1 MSNDQTAQDEN
12 QRRLTQQYIFSL
24 EDMQEQAEELV
35 RERTAELNRANQHLK
50 EEIRERQEA
59 AATLR
64 AMEVQKSAIL
74 DAIPHAVLGL
84 RERVIIFAND
94 STADVF
100 GWLPEELIGASTR
113 VLYRDNEEFEEISRN
128 INQVLLGQR
137 SFSREFVCRKKG
149 GTEFACRLS
158 VSRPPHEW
166 DGREAVIVIEDM
178 AEHKRIQEERELLQ
192 AQFLQAQKM
201 EAIGTLAG
209 GIAHDFNNIL
219 MGIQGYVSLM
229 LHEQELDPR
238 HRKRLTGI
246 EEMVRSA
253 TKLTGQLLGFA
264 RGGKYDV
271 KALNIWEILTKTCAM
286 FQRTRQEIVIQRKPA
301 NQPVVVD
308 IDQTQIEQVFLNIF
322 VNAAQA
328 MPGGGIMTL
337 RCGHAQI
344 SEQET
349 VRLGLPPGRYAYVSI
364 ADNGIGMDEDTRKRV
379 FEPFFTTREMGGGTG
394 LGLASAYGIIRN
406 HNGAI
411 NVHSSKGRGSTFT
424 IYLPVSTVEATSI
437 TVMEERPAAVDGGSE
452 SIMLVDDNPLVL
464 EIGEEMLRLLGYSVL
479 TASDGGAAL
488 TLYQR
493 HQEQIG
499 LVVLDMIMP
508 GLSGYD
514 TYAAMKKIDPKV
526 AVLLS
531 SGYSIDSQASEMLE
545 LGCNGFLQKPFTVQE
560 LSHMVRSI
568 LDGRHCP
575 G

>member
-1 MSNDQTAQDEN
+1 MSNDQTVQDEH

-35 RERTAELNRANQHLK
+35 RERTAELKQVNQHLK

-59 AATLR
+59 EATLR
-64 AMEVQKSAIL
+64 AMAVQKSAIL

-100 GWLPEELIGASTR
+100 GWRPEELIGANTR
-113 VLYRDNEEFEEISRN
+113 VLYRNNEEFEEIGRDFCQ
-128 INQVLLGQR
+128 ILQGQR
-137 SFSREFVCRKKG
+137 TYSREFICRKKN

-158 VSRPPHEW
+158 VSRTPHDW
-166 DGREAVIVIEDM
+166 DGRETVIVIEDI
-178 AEHKRIQEERELLQ
+178 AEHKRIQKERELLQ
-192 AQFLQAQKM
+192 TQFLQAQKM

-229 LHEQELDPR
+229 LHEHEINPR
-238 HRKRLTGI
+238 HRERLTGI
-246 EEMVRSA
+246 EEMVQSA
-253 TKLTGQLLGFA
+253 AELTGQLLGFA

-286 FQRTRQEIVIQRKPA
+286 FHRTRQEIVIQKKPA
-301 NQPVVVD
+301 NQPVIID
-308 IDQTQIEQVFLNIF
+308 ADQTQIEQVLLNMF

-337 RCGHAQI
+337 RCGHAQM

-349 VRLGLPPGRYAYVSI
+349 AHLGLPPGRYAYVSI

-406 HNGAI
+406 HNGII
-411 NVHSSKGRGSTFT
+411 NVHSSKGQGSTFT
-424 IYLPVSTVEATSI
+424 IYLPASTVEVASS
-437 TVMEERPAAVDGGSE
+437 TVTEERPAAVDGGSE
-452 SIMLVDDNPLVL
+452 SILLVDDNPLVL
-464 EIGEEMLRLLGYSVL
+464 EIGGELLRFLGYSVL
-479 TASDGGAAL
+479 TASDGDEAL

-493 HQEQIG
+493 HQEHIA

-514 TYAAMKKIDPKV
+514 TYAAMKKINPKV

-568 LDGRHCP
+568 LDGHNCP
-575 G
+575 